1 VYPASC
7 NTDFDPADEPITT
20 AESLWIDL
28 EAHVRERALRI
39 LSDLCYAYI
48 TTAEVDSALDN
59 NDSEFDPGEQG
70 RITSNLS

>member
-1 VYPASC
+1 MR
-7 NTDFDPADEPITT
+7 
-20 AESLWIDL
+20 L
-28 EAHVRERALRI
+28 

-59 NDSEFDPGEQG
+59 NDSEVDPGDQE

>member
-1 VYPASC
+1 MSSRNLSLELCAV
-7 NTDFDPADEPITT
+7 EPIKT
-20 AESLWIDL
+20 AENIWRDL
-28 EAHVRERALRI
+28 DPYVRERALRI

-59 NDSEFDPGEQG
+59 NDSEVDAVDEE

>member
-1 VYPASC
+1 LELCAV
-7 NTDFDPADEPITT
+7 EPIKT
-20 AESLWIDL
+20 AENIWRDL
-28 EAHVRERALRI
+28 DPYVRERALRI

-59 NDSEFDPGEQG
+59 NDSEVDAVDEE